1 VNRAT
6 DSTEVTLPI
15 RQVEVQ
21 ILHEE
26 TECEMAHEAC
36 GFCTNGQTERGAVGL
51 DFISRKDDVDVLT
64 DYTLERDAEV
74 VTLSVALPNSVTT
87 VYAVWWDHFIN
98 GVHTQKIL
106 KMAANPKRAL
116 NFLERRVRRMQRDG
130 WTVMRGDMAPT
141 EVDA

>member
-36 GFCTNGQTERGAVGL
+36 GFCTNGQTERGARWSCGGTGN
-51 DFISRKDDVDVLT
+51 RLT
-64 DYTLERDAEV
+64 PSE
-74 VTLSVALPNSVTT
+74 
-87 VYAVWWDHFIN
+87 WWRLH
-98 GVHTQKIL
+98 L
-106 KMAANPKRAL
+106 
-116 NFLERRVRRMQRDG
+116 
-130 WTVMRGDMAPT
+130 GDRPT
-141 EVDA
+141 ERTTDDPC